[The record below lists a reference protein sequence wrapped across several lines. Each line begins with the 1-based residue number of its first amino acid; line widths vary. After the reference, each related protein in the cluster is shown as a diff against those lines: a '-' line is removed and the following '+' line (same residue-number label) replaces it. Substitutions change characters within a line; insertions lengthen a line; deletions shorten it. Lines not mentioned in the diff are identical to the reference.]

1 MTETLHRTRIGARLM
16 RISRIAVTLSVV
28 VLFVM
33 ANTSTAWAYVGPGAG
48 LGILGTLL
56 AVLIATLASV
66 FGLILWLVRMIK
78 RRKKGQARQHGEA
91 DKR

>member
-1 MTETLHRTRIGARLM
+1 MTETLQRTRIGGRLM
-16 RISRIAVTLSVV
+16 RISRVAVTLSVV
-28 VLFVM
+28 VLYVM

-56 AVLIATLASV
+56 AVIIATLASV

-78 RRKKGQARQHGEA
+78 RRKRDRLGKTG
-91 DKR
+91 